1 MRILAVRGENLAS
14 LAAPFEIDLEQEPLN
29 GAGLFAI
36 TGETGAGKSTLLDA
50 LCLALFGQCPRLS
63 AAGSSDSVPDVA
75 GAELRETNP
84 RTVLTRG
91 AASGFAEADFVGAD
105 GTGYRARWTVRRA
118 RNKAS
123 GRLQNVERSL
133 VRIEDNAAVESGIKQ
148 VDAAVE
154 ERLGLTYDQ
163 FKRTVLLAQGDFD
176 AFLKANDNER
186 AALLEKVTGTQRYRD
201 ISKQIFQRFT
211 DAKDVASKLEEKSDV
226 AGLLEEEERTA
237 LVGQSEELEKQS
249 KSVQSDMDAIAK
261 SLGHLQKL
269 DEAKTKL
276 ASAQDEFVALKARH
290 ENAKAKRDL
299 KAQFER
305 IKSLEPVNHRV
316 VEAEKDVAGTRAA
329 AEKSR
334 VMLEGARKDLAGKEE
349 QAKQAD
355 AVFNELEAEL
365 AKLTPEW
372 SAAEQ
377 LDTKLGELEDEGKQ
391 LRERSD
397 TAAAEARQA
406 EAALA
411 EHTKS
416 LEEQKALQATVK
428 EQMGRL
434 SATKILKDRQDS
446 LIADLDEFERVQVA
460 LTNDATRLVE
470 MRKRESELS
479 DIQSTLSAQLEQFV
493 SDLEG
498 CEGAFAAKKGEISAL
513 GADNARKSMEQLST
527 FRQRAEKLQETSRH
541 FLKAKRNK
549 QAESETW
556 KKLVDQMTGLQQAKG
571 KATSELTFRGEAL
584 EKARGL
590 STLAEAAQ
598 GDQVKLLRAELVDD
612 APCPVCG
619 SDHHPVDTQEGR
631 AALDTLFGDVFL
643 QRKEAEEARAA
654 AQRNLDEINGQL
666 AACEASQKNASALM
680 ERYASE
686 ADALRAE
693 AEEQW
698 AALAPPVEV
707 AFALDGLLDA
717 PDLLDAVLAQVATQ
731 VEALRAVL
739 VQEDVLRQE
748 LEQLDVMLRG
758 LGDAHQKAVGDQARK
773 AEEVSSI
780 KVELS
785 GVEGRHTEN
794 FEAQSRLE
802 QRLGETLLAGGMVF
816 GSLGA
821 ELPALKANL
830 QERISTWEQLEQ
842 QEGTTSAALQSLD
855 QKTSGLSERRDG
867 LAKSSGE
874 LLRQLEQL
882 RLLHQ
887 ERSAERK
894 LLLGGM
900 ATGAHRAAF
909 SEKHSNAKER
919 KNNVSNAQNNAREE
933 FGRIEAGLAAAKA
946 AEAKAAS
953 ALSDCADRLN
963 AELVSLGLT
972 KDAYDGLQERCS
984 QELDA
989 LASELKML
997 DDAYLATQT
1006 AVSTWEKE
1014 LVAVEALPLPDKPQE
1029 ELSSLLEASK
1039 QALAELQVSKGV
1051 LSEKLRVDAEAREK
1065 AQQIMGLLLEAKE
1078 TAKTWGAIS
1087 EAIGSADGSKFQKV
1101 AQGVTLDLLVE
1112 LANKQLHQLKP
1123 RYQLKRADFGLGL
1136 FVIDRDMGDTPRS
1149 TRSLSGGERFL
1160 ISLSLALALSGLE
1173 GRQSFVDT
1181 LFIDEGFGS
1190 LDAESL
1196 DLAIDALEM
1205 LQGQGRKV
1213 GVISHVEA
1221 LKDRIPV
1228 QVQVVR
1234 QGAGR
1239 SRVAVNA
1246 PAGW

>member
-75 GAELRETNP
+75 GAELKETNA

-91 AASGFAEADFVGAD
+91 AASGYAEADFVGAD
-105 GTGYRARWTVRRA
+105 GAGYRARWTVRRA

-133 VRIEDNAAVESGIKQ
+133 VRMEDNAAIESGIKQ

-176 AFLKANDNER
+176 AFLKANDSER

-201 ISKQIFQRFT
+201 ISKQVFQRFS
-211 DAKDVASKLEEKSDV
+211 DAKDAVAKLEDKSDV
-226 AGLLEEEERTA
+226 AGLLEEDERND
-237 LVGQSEELEKQS
+237 LVGQQAELERQS
-249 KSVQSDMDAIAK
+249 MSVQSDMDAIAK
-261 SLGHLQKL
+261 SLGNLQRL
-269 DEAKTKL
+269 SDAKSKL
-276 ASAQDEFVALKARH
+276 ATAQDEFVALKARH
-290 ENAKAKRDL
+290 EAAKTKRDL

-305 IKSLEPVNHRV
+305 IKSLEPVTQRV
-316 VEAEKDVAGTRAA
+316 VDAEKDVAGTRAA
-329 AEKSR
+329 AEKSQ
-334 VMLEGARKDLAGKEE
+334 VLLEAARTDLAGKDE
-349 QAKQAD
+349 QTKQAD
-355 AVFNELEAEL
+355 AVLGELEAEL
-365 AKLTPEW
+365 TKLTPQWRE
-372 SAAEQ
+372 AEQ
-377 LDTKLGELEDEGKQ
+377 LDTKLSELEVEGKQ
-391 LRERSD
+391 LRERCD
-397 TAAAEARQA
+397 VAAAEAKQA
-406 EAALA
+406 DDALVA
-411 EHTKS
+411 HGKA
-416 LEEQKALQATVK
+416 LEEKKALQATVK
-428 EQMGRL
+428 EQMERL
-434 SATKILKDRQDS
+434 SATKVLKERQDS
-446 LIADLDEFERVQVA
+446 LYADLDEFERVQVA
-460 LTNDATRLVE
+460 LAKDGEHLLE
-470 MRKRESELS
+470 MRQRESEL
-479 DIQSTLSAQLEQFV
+479 DTIQSTLSAQLVQFAT
-493 SDLEG
+493 DLEA
-498 CEGAFAAKKGEISAL
+498 CETDVAAKKTDISAL
-513 GADNARKSMEQLST
+513 GATNARKSMEKLSA
-527 FRQRAEKLQETSRH
+527 FRERAEKLKETSRQ
-541 FLKAKRNK
+541 FKKAKRSK
-549 QAESETW
+549 KAEQATW
-556 KKLVDQMTGLQQAKG
+556 QKLEEQMAGLQQAKE
-571 KATSELTFRGEAL
+571 KAVSELSFREQTL

-598 GDQVKLLRAELVDD
+598 GDDVKVLRAGLVED

-619 SDHHPVDTQEGR
+619 SDQHPVDTQEGR

-643 QRKEAEEARAA
+643 QRKEAEEACAA
-654 AQRNLDEINGQL
+654 ARRNLDEINQKL
-666 AACEASQKNASALM
+666 AACKASKQNAFELQN
-680 ERYASE
+680 RYAAE
-686 ADALRAE
+686 ADALRTSADQ
-693 AEEQW
+693 QW
-698 AALAPPVEV
+698 AVLEPP
-707 AFALDGLLDA
+707 FALELSVDDVLETPELLDGVLDEVVLKVE
-717 PDLLDAVLAQVATQ
+717 DLRRVLDQDET
-731 VEALRAVL
+731 LRK
-739 VQEDVLRQE
+739 D
-748 LEQLDVMLRG
+748 LEQLDSKLRELRG
-758 LGDAHQKAVGDQARK
+758 AHHKTATEQRQN
-773 AEEVSSI
+773 AEAISVI
-780 KVELS
+780 RAELS
-785 GVEGRHTEN
+785 RTEGRHNEN
-794 FEAQSRLE
+794 SAAQVRME
-802 QRLGETLLAGGMVF
+802 QRLTKMLEAGGMAVV
-816 GSLGA
+816 SLAA
-821 ELPALKANL
+821 ELPALRDDL
-830 QERISTWEQLEQ
+830 QERISNWNALEL
-842 QEGTTSAALQSLD
+842 QEGTTAAALQFLE
-855 QKTSGLSERRDG
+855 QKTSGLVERRDG
-867 LAKSSGE
+867 LAKTSGE
-874 LLRQLEQL
+874 LQRQLEHL
-882 RLLHQ
+882 RTRHQ

-900 ATGAHRAAF
+900 ATAAHRAAVD
-909 SEKHSNAKER
+909 EKHSNAKER
-919 KNNVSNAQNNAREE
+919 VKNASNAQNNARDE
-933 FGRIEAGLAAAKA
+933 FGRLEAGLAAAKA
-946 AEAKAAS
+946 AEAKAIL
-953 ALSDCADRLN
+953 ALTDCSDKLN
-963 AELVSLGLT
+963 SELAVLGLMR
-972 KDAYDGLQERCS
+972 DAYDGLRERAS
-984 QELDA
+984 HELDA
-989 LASELKML
+989 LTLELKAL
-997 DDAYLATQT
+997 DDAYIAAQT

-1014 LVAVEALPLPDKPQE
+1014 LAAVQALPMPDQPQE
-1029 ELSSLLEASK
+1029 ELSSQLETTK
-1039 QALAELQVSKGV
+1039 QVLSSLQVKRGV

-1065 AQQIMGLLLEAKE
+1065 AKQIMGLLMEAKE

-1228 QVQVVR
+1228 QVQVLR

>member
-14 LAAPFEIDLEQEPLN
+14 LAAPFEIDLEQEPLD

-75 GAELRETNP
+75 GADLKETNP

-91 AASGFAEADFVGAD
+91 AASGFAEADFIGAD

-201 ISKQIFQRFT
+201 ISKQIFQRFSE
-211 DAKDVASKLEEKSDV
+211 AKDAVGKLEEKSDV
-226 AGLLEEEERTA
+226 AGLLEDEERTA
-237 LVGQSEELEKQS
+237 LVGEQGELEKQS
-249 KSVQSDMDAIAK
+249 ASVQSDMDAIAK

-276 ASAQDEFVALKARH
+276 ASAHDEFVALKARH
-290 ENAKAKRDL
+290 ENAQAKRDL

-305 IKSLEPVNHRV
+305 IKSLEPVNQRV
-316 VEAEKDVAGTRAA
+316 VDAERDVAGTRAT
-329 AEKSR
+329 AEKSL
-334 VMLEGARKDLAGKEE
+334 VMLEAARTDLAAKDE

-355 AVFNELEAEL
+355 ALFNELEAEL
-365 AKLTPEW
+365 TKLTPEW

-377 LDTKLGELEDEGKQ
+377 LDTKLGELETEGKQ

-397 TAAAEARQA
+397 AANLDAKQA
-406 EAALA
+406 EDALA
-411 EHTKS
+411 AHTKS

-428 EQMGRL
+428 EQMARL
-434 SATKILKDRQDS
+434 SATKVLKERRDS
-446 LIADLDEFERVQVA
+446 LFADLEEYDRVQIA
-460 LTNDATRLVE
+460 LSKDAERLVE
-470 MRKRESELS
+470 MRKRENELTE
-479 DIQSTLSAQLEQFV
+479 IQSKLSAELAQFA
-493 SDLEG
+493 SDLDG
-498 CEGAFAAKKGEISAL
+498 CESDVASKKGEISAL
-513 GADNARKSMEQLST
+513 GANDARKSMEQLSA
-527 FRQRAEKLQETSRH
+527 FRQRAEKLQETSRN
-541 FLKAKRNK
+541 FVKAKRNK
-549 QAESETW
+549 QAESATW
-556 KKLVDQMTGLQQAKG
+556 QKLVDQMEGLQEAKE
-571 KATSELTFRGEAL
+571 KATRELTFRDEAL

-598 GDQVKLLRAELVDD
+598 GDQVKLLRAGLVED

-619 SDHHPVDTQEGR
+619 SDDHPVDTQEGR
-631 AALDTLFGDVFL
+631 AALDALFGDVFL
-643 QRKEAEEARAA
+643 QRKEAEEARTA
-654 AQRNLDEINGQL
+654 AQRNLSDIEREL
-666 AACEASQKNASALM
+666 AACEASKKNALEQA
-680 ERYASE
+680 ERFEAETTAFE
-686 ADALRAE
+686 ADAQQ
-693 AEEQW
+693 QW
-698 AALAPPVEV
+698 SLLAAPFVLS
-707 AFALDGLLDA
+707 FALDALLETPELLDT
-717 PDLLDAVLAQVATQ
+717 VLAQVTSKAD
-731 VEALRAVL
+731 ALRAVL
-739 VQEDVLRQE
+739 VQDDELRKE
-748 LEQLDVMLRG
+748 LEQLETKLRE
-758 LGDAHQKAVGDQARK
+758 LRDAHKKAAGDQAGK

-785 GVEGRHTEN
+785 GVEGRHNEN
-794 FEAQSRLE
+794 SEARLRLE
-802 QRLGETLLAGGMVF
+802 QRLSETLLAGGMVF
-816 GSLGA
+816 GSLGD
-821 ELPALKANL
+821 ELPALKVSL
-830 QERISTWEQLEQ
+830 QDRISTWEQLEQ
-842 QEGTTSAALQSLD
+842 QEGTTSAALQSLE
-855 QKTSGLSERRDG
+855 QKTSGLSERHGG
-867 LAKSSGE
+867 LAKTAADLQG
-874 LLRQLEQL
+874 QLEKL
-882 RLLHQ
+882 RALHQ
-887 ERSAERK
+887 ERFAERK

-909 SEKHSNAKER
+909 TEKHSNAKECI
-919 KNNVSNAQNNAREE
+919 KNASNAHSNAKAE
-933 FGRIEAGLAAAKA
+933 FGRAEAGLAAAKD
-946 AEAKAAS
+946 AEAKAGA
-953 ALSDCADRLN
+953 ALIDCAERLN
-963 AELVSLGLT
+963 AELAGLGLT
-972 KDAYDGLQERCS
+972 KDAYDGLRERS
-984 QELDA
+984 AHELEA
-989 LASELKML
+989 LLAELKAL
-997 DDAYLATQT
+997 DDAYVAAQT

-1014 LVAVEALPLPDKPQE
+1014 LAAVQAEPLPDKLQP
-1029 ELSSLLEASK
+1029 ELSSQLEATK
-1039 QALAELQVSKGV
+1039 QALSELQVKRGV

-1123 RYQLKRADFGLGL
+1123 RYQLKRADFGLGI